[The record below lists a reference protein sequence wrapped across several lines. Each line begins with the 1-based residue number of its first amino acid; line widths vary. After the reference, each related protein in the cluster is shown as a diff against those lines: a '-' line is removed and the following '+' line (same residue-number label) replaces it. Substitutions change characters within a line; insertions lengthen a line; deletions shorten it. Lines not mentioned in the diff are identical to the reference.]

1 MRRANRPKLFS
12 HNYKVWCSGFHFLRV
27 YGEFTTRR
35 YNKTLNDT
43 KYGTYTNYVYQ
54 FIYLVDDAKTFSF
67 QSSLV
72 YCISSSVDIEIIR
85 MFVCWTHLLSLCL
98 QTKKYLK

>member
-12 HNYKVWCSGFHFLRV
+12 HNCRVWCSGFHYLRV